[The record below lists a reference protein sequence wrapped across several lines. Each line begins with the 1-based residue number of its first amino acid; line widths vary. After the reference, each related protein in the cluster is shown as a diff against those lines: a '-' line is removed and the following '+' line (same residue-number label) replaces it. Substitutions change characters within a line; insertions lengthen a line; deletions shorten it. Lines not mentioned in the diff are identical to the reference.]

1 MFYSN
6 WYGFDTENDLTGKVT
21 LTALASEFGD
31 IDVWEKAGDFRQWC
45 DNNTDESPVV
55 ICHNLEYD
63 LVNEFGP
70 YYPYLNLTY
79 LKGRLIM
86 ASYGDVKF
94 LDSFNH
100 YRMTLKKVGEPF
112 GLTKGKFD
120 IHSKEYV
127 SMDAFIPV
135 KAMTFTRDYLLTL
148 GGEIGATAGSSAMSV
163 WMAMTGGEFLT
174 GPFDTPWLRQGYAG
188 GRTEIFRRHT
198 EGELLYDAQGK
209 PVMCQ
214 QPEPVKIEKEL
225 LHADTLNNLIT
236 NESIPKSKPMLGQDR
251 KDSIIGY
258 DINSCF
264 PYCML
269 SEFPMLCNDDPGIDK
284 TKGMAEVTITV
295 PTDMYVGPVFWRDD
309 KDRLVYP
316 VGRFKGIWTY
326 DEIRFAESLGCKV
339 QKVHRAIGSNYCE
352 RPFDEF
358 ILTIYKKR
366 KESKNQSEREV
377 LKVVM
382 NSLYGKLA
390 SRSTITRVVSKHTM
404 LKSGSK
410 RITDVQWIDH
420 NRGLL
425 DFHTPQPRY
434 VNVLWGAMVT
444 ANARILLTKYLI
456 QVPPEKLIYCD
467 TDSVYVN
474 DYELPLSSELGGMKL
489 EKRAKVMTV
498 VQPKAYRL
506 DDFYRA
512 KGIPRPKMGDNGQI
526 LIDYAKAYME
536 EGLAE
541 FEAPIRFRES
551 LRRADVQ
558 KGLAKANSWVPRH
571 KARKTEYNAKKL
583 FNNRY
588 FPPVIGEQQE
598 LFSAATVSGKRKS

>member
-1 MFYSN
+1 MYYSN
-6 WYGFDTENDLTGKVT
+6 WYGMDTENDEKGRVT
-21 LTALASEFGD
+21 LVAVADEFGN
-31 IDVWEKAGDFRQWC
+31 ITVWENEEGRFKFIEWLDQNDDDQA
-45 DNNTDESPVV
+45 VV

-63 LVNEFGP
+63 LLNIFKER
-70 YYPYLNLTY
+70 YPYLNLTY

-86 ASYGDVKF
+86 AQYNDIKF

-100 YRMTLKKVGEPF
+100 FRMALKAVGKPF
-112 GLTKGKFD
+112 GLEKGKFD
-120 IHSKEYV
+120 IHSKDYV
-127 SMDAFIPV
+127 AMDAFIPV
-135 KAMTFTRDYLLTL
+135 KAMTFTRDYLLSL

-163 WMAMTGGEFLT
+163 WLHMTGGEYLT
-174 GPFDTPWLRQGYAG
+174 GPFDTPWLRKGYAG

-198 EGELLYDAQGK
+198 EGRLLYDAQNR
-209 PVMCQ
+209 PVMCDKLNLKG
-214 QPEPVKIEKEL
+214 EVIGKE
-225 LHADTLNNLIT
+225 
-236 NESIPKSKPMLGQDR
+236 QDR
-251 KDSIIGY
+251 HEDIIGY

-269 SEFPMLCNDDPGIDK
+269 SEFPMVCNDDQKLTK
-284 TKGMAEVTITV
+284 TKGMAEVTITI
-295 PTDMYVGPVFWRDD
+295 PTDRYVGPIFYRND
-309 KDRLVYP
+309 KEQLVYP
-316 VGRFKGIWTY
+316 VGRFRGTWTY
-326 DEIRFAESLGCKV
+326 DEIRFAESLGGKV
-339 QKVHRAIGSNYCE
+339 QTVHKAIGSNFCE
-352 RPFDEF
+352 RPFDQF
-358 ILTIYKKR
+358 IQTIYQKR
-366 KESKNQSEREV
+366 KTSTNSAEREV

-390 SRSTITRVVSKHTM
+390 SRSTITRVVSKHSL

-444 ANARILLTKYLI
+444 ANARILLTKYLD
-456 QVPPEKLIYCD
+456 QVPPESLVYCD

-474 DYELPLSSELGGMKL
+474 NFSLPLSPELGGMKL
-489 EKRAKVMTV
+489 EKRAKIMTV
-498 VQPKAYRL
+498 LQPKAYRL

-512 KGIPRPKMGDNGQI
+512 KGVPRPKMGENGQI

-536 EGLAE
+536 EGMTE

-551 LRRADVQ
+551 LRRLDVQ
-558 KGLAKANSWVPRH
+558 KGEAKPNQWVHRS
-571 KARKTEYNAKKL
+571 KGRKTEYSAKKL

-588 FPPVIGEQQE
+588 FPPVIGEQTE
-598 LFSAATVSGKRKS
+598 LFPAATVSGKKR